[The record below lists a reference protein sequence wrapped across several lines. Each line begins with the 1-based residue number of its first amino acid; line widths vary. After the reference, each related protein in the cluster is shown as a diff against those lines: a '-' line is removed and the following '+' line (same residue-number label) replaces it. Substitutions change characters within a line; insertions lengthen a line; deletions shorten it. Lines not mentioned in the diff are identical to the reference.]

1 LVVRTKKALY
11 AQAEVAAALGHAPTI
26 HKDISWHE
34 GEPQARHGDIIQWDQ
49 SNRAHI
55 MTRGVSGVDWKH
67 YKYPLPENVYGVYMQ
82 YWEDVEL

>member
-1 LVVRTKKALY
+1 
-11 AQAEVAAALGHAPTI
+11 
-26 HKDISWHE
+26 
-34 GEPQARHGDIIQWDQ
+34 
-49 SNRAHI
+49 